1 MLRNFWRNVTLTA
14 VNDTDRIDHFIR
26 CRALREITCGTRL
39 HHFGW
44 ERIFGMYRQYD
55 NFNVRI
61 NTQQLLGC
69 FQATNTR
76 HVHIH

>member
-1 MLRNFWRNVTLTA
+1 
-14 VNDTDRIDHFIR
+14 
-26 CRALREITCGTRL
+26 
-39 HHFGW
+39 
-44 ERIFGMYRQYD
+44 MYRQYD